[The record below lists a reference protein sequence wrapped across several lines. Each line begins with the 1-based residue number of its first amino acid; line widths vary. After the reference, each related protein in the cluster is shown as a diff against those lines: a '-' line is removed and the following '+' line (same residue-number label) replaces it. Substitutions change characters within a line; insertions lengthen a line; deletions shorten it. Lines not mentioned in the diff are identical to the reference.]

1 VAQSPARPPP
11 VTSTMWPFGSLQKLM
26 KVLARLFSQD
36 RHSDHDGIRNLITV
50 VSDINLVV
58 ISTISL
64 FIHYH
69 RLQVTDTKEATSYD
83 PNHAVFVV
91 SPPLAN
97 DRLSGYAR

>member
-1 VAQSPARPPP
+1 
-11 VTSTMWPFGSLQKLM
+11 MLPFGSLQKLM

-36 RHSDHDGIRNLITV
+36 RHSGHNGIRNLITV

-58 ISTISL
+58 ISTIFS

-69 RLQVTDTKEATSYD
+69 RLQVTDTKKARSYG

-91 SPPLAN
+91 SINLPC
-97 DRLSGYAR
+97 